1 MNKNPTAIH
10 ALTVRI
16 LGKDYVIACPE
27 GEDDK
32 LLRSANYVDE
42 KMKIIRNSG
51 KVMGSDRI
59 AVMAALNIAHEMLVA
74 TSTENNETLHKLKT
88 LEDSISAAVKRYK
101 KA

>member
-1 MNKNPTAIH
+1 MNKNQTALH

-27 GEDDK
+27 GEEDK
-32 LLRSANYVDE
+32 LLLSANYVDE

-74 TSTENNETLHKLKT
+74 TSTENNETLRKLKT
-88 LEDSISAAVKRYK
+88 LEDNISAAVKRYK